1 MQRFNSALGVFLFTF
16 QHQQPYGEAVMRV

>member
-16 QHQQPYGEAVMRV
+16 QHQQHYGEALMRV